1 MTATGQ
7 KEQRFRR
14 DTNHVISKKLV
25 AKAKDTQSVIA
36 LEDLKGIR
44 DRARFRKTQRAKMAG
59 WSFGQLRTF
68 IEYKAHLARI
78 PVVLVNPRHTSQMC
92 SSCSHIAKRNRKSQS
107 EFECQGCGLSLNAD
121 INAALNIKA
130 RAAVNRLKVSE
141 SATDLAA

>member
-1 MTATGQ
+1 
-7 KEQRFRR
+7 
-14 DTNHVISKKLV
+14 
-25 AKAKDTQSVIA
+25 
-36 LEDLKGIR
+36 
-44 DRARFRKTQRAKMAG
+44 MAG

-68 IEYKAHLARI
+68 IEYKAHQARI

-130 RAAVNRLKVSE
+130 RSRSQ
-141 SATDLAA
+141 SAQGLGKRD